1 MVRIIAG
8 TLMKVGMGVVAAG
21 ACEGGSWR
29 PGTGK
34 EAGETAPARGLTM
47 VGIEYEKEPALTV
60 TGENE
65 HWSYILDQ
73 TELETSKTAVL
84 KILFCEPEEVI
95 RLVRRMVH
103 QAYWNGAETVF
114 IEAPEPAG

>member
-1 MVRIIAG
+1 M
-8 TLMKVGMGVVAAG
+8 
-21 ACEGGSWR
+21 
-29 PGTGK
+29 
-34 EAGETAPARGLTM
+34 
-47 VGIEYEKEPALTV
+47 

-73 TELETSKTAVL
+73 TELETSKNSVL

-114 IEAPEPAG
+114 VEAPEACGLNGAETYGFLPAGAGGERPVEGCEKTPGLGEVDAILLIYGEKVG